1 MSTASNPPA
10 QDTVTHPAPIQ
21 RGIPCISYSSGR
33 RPAITRLLIAALLLA
48 APAFAADPTP
58 DDARA
63 MKRFVD
69 ALVIMQDRS
78 ADPIDLDQAFYGGAV
93 PGLLRHLDPHSSFF
107 DPGQFEQLNQMQRST
122 SKGFGTVVSI
132 LPGRV
137 MVLQTL
143 PNTPSS
149 RGGMMPGDEIR
160 GVNNYRLDRLEPDQ
174 IVELLTESRQKPVL
188 LVVRH
193 PGALRLEELRLVPE
207 QMQSPS
213 VDRIFEMKPGI
224 GYIRVS
230 AFEGSTGRDIRAA
243 IEKLG
248 GQNLKGLVLDLR
260 NNPGG
265 LVTSAFEAASLFLK
279 PGQVILTAKGR
290 NVPETIERV
299 APNNTPYTFPVS
311 VIVNGKTASAS
322 EILTGALQ
330 DHDRA
335 AVVGEP
341 TFGKGLVQS
350 VYPLAEKTGLA
361 LTTALYYTASGRSIQ
376 KPFREEGFE
385 LGETAA
391 HPNEQANFKTD
402 KGRPIVGG
410 GGIVPDVVV
419 HPEGLTQFRAALEAS
434 ASFTTFAVEYIRD
447 HKITDGWEVTQET
460 IDQFQIWLG
469 ERQIQPGMREWLR
482 DRDYIESKLKED
494 IYTLTLGVEKGDEIV
509 AQRDPQVRQALDSVL
524 NPPAFLQ

>member
-1 MSTASNPPA
+1 M
-10 QDTVTHPAPIQ
+10 
-21 RGIPCISYSSGR
+21 
-33 RPAITRLLIAALLLA
+33 TRLLAVPLSAALLFFGAIPAVA
-48 APAFAADPTP
+48 AGPTEE
-58 DDARA
+58 DARA
-63 MKRFVD
+63 MKRLVD
-69 ALVIMQDRS
+69 ALVILQENS
-78 ADPIDLDQAFYGGAV
+78 ADPIDIEQAFYGGAV

-149 RGGMMPGDEIR
+149 RAGMMPGDEIR
-160 GVNNYRLDRLEPDQ
+160 GVNNYRLDQLEPEQ
-174 IVELLTESRQKPVL
+174 IMELLRESRQKPAM

-193 PGALRLEELRLVPE
+193 PGSSRLDELRLVPE
-207 QMQSPS
+207 EMQSPS
-213 VDRIFEMKPGI
+213 VDRLFELQPGI

-230 AFEGSTGRDIRAA
+230 AFEGKTGRDIHDA

-248 GQNLKGLVLDLR
+248 GGNLKGLVLDLR

-265 LVTSAFEAASLFLK
+265 LMVAALETASLFLK
-279 PGQVILTAKGR
+279 PGQVILSAKGR
-290 NVPETIERV
+290 NVPETVERV
-299 APNNTPYTFPVS
+299 PAENVPYTFPIA
-311 VIVNGKTASAS
+311 VIINGKTASAS
-322 EILTGALQ
+322 EIVSGALQ

-335 AVVGEP
+335 TVVGEP
-341 TFGKGLVQS
+341 SFGKGLVQT

-376 KPFREEGFE
+376 KPFHEEGFE

-391 HPNEQANFKTD
+391 HPNEQTDFRTD
-402 KGRPIVGG
+402 KGRTVTGG
-410 GGIVPDVVV
+410 GGIVPDLVVT
-419 HPEGLTQFRAALEAS
+419 PASLTRFREVLEAS
-434 ASFTTFAVEYIRD
+434 ASFTTFAAEYLRD
-447 HKITDGWEVTQET
+447 HKIADGWEVPQPM

-469 ERQIQPGMREWLR
+469 ERQIQPSLREWLQN
-482 DRDYIESKLKED
+482 RDYIESRLKED
-494 IYTLTLGVEKGDEIV
+494 VYNLAIGVAKGDQIEV
-509 AQRDPQVRQALDSVL
+509 GRDPQVQKALESVL

>member
-1 MSTASNPPA
+1 LLN
-10 QDTVTHPAPIQ
+10 
-21 RGIPCISYSSGR
+21 
-33 RPAITRLLIAALLLA
+33 RLTTCLVAALLLSGVA
-48 APAFAADPTP
+48 CPSFAADPSAE
-58 DDARA
+58 DARA

-69 ALVIMQDRS
+69 ALVIMQDNS
-78 ADPIDLDQAFYGGAV
+78 SDPIDMDGAFYGGAV

-137 MVLQTL
+137 LVLQTL

-149 RGGMMPGDEIR
+149 RAGMMPGDEIR
-160 GVNNYRLDRLEPDQ
+160 GVNNYHLDRLEPEQ
-174 IVELLTESRQKPVL
+174 IIELLTESRQKPVL

-213 VDRIFEMKPGI
+213 VDRVFELRPGI
-224 GYIRVS
+224 GYIRVG

-248 GQNLKGLVLDLR
+248 GRELKGLVLDLR

-265 LVTSAFEAASLFLK
+265 LVTSALETAALFLK
-279 PGQVILTAKGR
+279 PGQVILSAKGR
-290 NVPETIERV
+290 NVPETLERV
-299 APNNTPYTFPVS
+299 PADNVPYTFPVS

-322 EILTGALQ
+322 EIVTGALQ

-335 AVVGEP
+335 AVTGEP
-341 TFGKGLVQS
+341 SFGKGLVQS

-376 KPFREEGFE
+376 KPFHEEGFE

-391 HPNEQANFKTD
+391 HPNEQANFRTD
-402 KGRPIVGG
+402 NGRPITGG
-410 GGIVPDVVV
+410 GGIVPDAVVL
-419 HPEGLTQFRAALEAS
+419 PESLTPFRSALEAS
-434 ASFTTFAVEYIRD
+434 ASFTTFAAEYLRD
-447 HKITDGWEVTQET
+447 HKVADGWEVSPEVLG
-460 IDQFQIWLG
+460 QFQLWLG
-469 ERQIQPGMREWLR
+469 ERQIQPGLREWLAE
-482 DRDYIESKLKED
+482 RDYIASRLKED
-494 IYTLTLGVEKGDEIV
+494 LYNLALGVAKGDEV
-509 AQRDPQVRQALDSVL
+509 QAQRDPQVRQALEFVV